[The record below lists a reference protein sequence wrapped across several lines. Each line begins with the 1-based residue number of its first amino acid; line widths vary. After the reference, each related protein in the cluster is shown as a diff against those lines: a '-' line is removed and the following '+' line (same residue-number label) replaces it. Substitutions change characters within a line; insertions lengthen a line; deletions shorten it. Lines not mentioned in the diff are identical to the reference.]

1 MSAPPHVHRQY
12 GHVRPWRKS
21 LGGVS
26 LSPRGIRRNCRFAG
40 KRIGNVSPSFRQRQT
55 NRNATTVR
63 LKPNPT
69 TPTPALPVLLQKET
83 SISFV
88 SFITHGNAW
97 QYTSVVLTRFRP
109 FIKYDTF
116 YNGDIYQDNARQNTI
131 LTVPLFI
138 KFNTFYHNDNY
149 NAWQYTMLT
158 VRS

>member
-26 LSPRGIRRNCRFAG
+26 LSPRVIRRNCRFAG
-40 KRIGNVSPSFRQRQT
+40 KRIGNVSPPFRQRQT

-83 SISFV
+83 SR
-88 SFITHGNAW
+88 T
-97 QYTSVVLTRFRP
+97 
-109 FIKYDTF
+109 
-116 YNGDIYQDNARQNTI
+116 
-131 LTVPLFI
+131 
-138 KFNTFYHNDNY
+138 KF
-149 NAWQYTMLT
+149 
-158 VRS
+158 